1 MSIFSVSGPRRC
13 WRCKGKEMM
22 FAQSITQVKVAARR
36 RIRTGVRSV
45 GREYFCCACGFVV
58 FIYRGN

>member
-1 MSIFSVSGPRRC
+1 
-13 WRCKGKEMM
+13 MM

>member
-1 MSIFSVSGPRRC
+1 VVVSGEHLLGQ
-13 WRCKGKEMM
+13 WAASVM